1 MDGEQ
6 TPIYQARP
14 LLPKVQRKFVLV
26 PSSSLSEPVANEL
39 RNRLRF
45 KRHSTLLHRK
55 CLFDFERTT
64 LSIAH
69 SSPDDQFDY
78 RTS

>member
-1 MDGEQ
+1 MENK
-6 TPIYQARP
+6 RP
-14 LLPKVQRKFVLV
+14 SIERDRLLQKVQRKFVLV
-26 PSSSLSEPVANEL
+26 LSSSLSDPVANEL

-45 KRHSTLLHRK
+45 ERHSTLLHRK

-69 SSPDDQFDY
+69 YSPDDQFDY